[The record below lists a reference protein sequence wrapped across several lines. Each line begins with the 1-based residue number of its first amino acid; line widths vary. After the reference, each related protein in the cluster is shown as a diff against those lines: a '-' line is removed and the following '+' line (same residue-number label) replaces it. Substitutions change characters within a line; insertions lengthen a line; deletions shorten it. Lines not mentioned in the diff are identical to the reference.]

1 MKFTLDTQVTMSY
14 IKDITKRQNGT
25 RQMKDTVDLVN
36 KIYEREENTN
46 RAVDVAVRD
55 ADLSTRRKGLLSFI
69 LSLFG
74 G

>member
-1 MKFTLDTQVTMSY
+1 
-14 IKDITKRQNGT
+14 
-25 RQMKDTVDLVN
+25 MKDTADLVN
-36 KIYEREENTN
+36 KLYEHEEHTN